1 MVNIFCTDR
10 NFTKKWGKIVQ
21 ELIAAIFTPLAIV
34 MQYLREKAWQDR
46 PNHSTPDPQTAV
58 VRELQQTDN
67 DNAIFVVAD
76 QS

>member
-1 MVNIFCTDR
+1 MFRT
-10 NFTKKWGKIVQ
+10 VQ
-21 ELIAAIFTPLAIV
+21 KVCGGGGGWWLRPILVFSLSLDQAE
-34 MQYLREKAWQDR
+34 QYLREKAWQDR